1 MLKSQITS
9 LCNVFGDQSLPES
22 ERWKCIKYIFTEN
35 PIIDAQLLI
44 SRGELIYIDNANI
57 GAGFYVMGSPN
68 ADFGIP
74 NKDDKVITFI
84 PLALV
89 DKISF
94 ITTNMS
100 PDFNPDDGG
109 NINPDDDEEPSE
121 HTALLGH
128 AVLGKMILGTK

>member
-9 LCNVFGDQSLPES
+9 LCNAFGDQSIPES

-44 SRGELIYIDNANI
+44 SKGELIYIDNANI

-74 NKDDKVITFI
+74 NRDEKIVTFI
-84 PLALV
+84 PIELV

-94 ITTNMS
+94 VTMNMT
-100 PDFNPDDGG
+100 PDFNPDGG
-109 NINPDDDEEPSE
+109 EEDNPTPEEPSE